1 MPRTKK
7 IAQSTKT
14 EPVNNTKVIELD
26 SIHEDSQLYQK
37 LSHLEHVLKRPA
49 TYIGSIEKSN
59 EEMYI
64 LDKTDPENIRVVKK
78 TIEIIPGLYK
88 IFDEILVNAM
98 DQYTRLITKKEAG
111 DMSIFTVSNIKIDID
126 KDTGRIT
133 VFNDG
138 EGIHIVQT
146 SEDGVYAP
154 ELIFGHLLTG
164 TNYNDEEEKTVGGQ
178 NGYGSKLTNIFSKE
192 FTIETVDKTR
202 NLKYVQTFTNNMS
215 EKTVPKITT
224 YSSKPYTKVS
234 FIPDYARFGIDGLT
248 DDMYNLMEKRIYDV
262 AAWTDK
268 SVNVS
273 LNGEKLDYKCFEKYV
288 DLYIGDKTVH
298 PRIHLKLND
307 RWETIIT
314 YNTNS
319 NFDQVSFVNGINT
332 IRGGKHVEYILG
344 QVRDGLVEYIRKK
357 KKVQVKP
364 ATVRNELFIF
374 LKTTIVNPSFDSQTK
389 ETLMTPVSKFG
400 SNATIDDKMID
411 RIAKIG
417 IMDNIMNSLESKNN
431 KELQKTD
438 GKKQNVIRGLPK
450 LRDAEFAG
458 TKDSKLC
465 TLILTE
471 GDSAK
476 ASVIS
481 GIDQQMGQYYGV
493 FPLRGKL
500 LNVKDMDAEKIIK
513 NEEIS
518 AIKKILGLKSGE
530 EYSNEGEWDLR
541 YGKLMVLCDSDVD
554 GSHIK
559 GLLINFFHSFWPSL
573 LQTGFVITMLTPIVK
588 VFKGSQKHSFY
599 NLGDYNTWKSAT
611 PDYHSWENK
620 YYKGLGTSSS
630 SEFKEY
636 FKDLK
641 ILNYTWSGDNSDKA
655 IDLAFN
661 KKRAD
666 DRKKWLEGY
675 DIANTLDYAIKDVPF
690 ENFIDK
696 ELIHFS
702 NYDNIRSIPNILDG
716 LKPSQRKILFSAF
729 KRNLTK
735 EIKVAQFSGY
745 VSEQSAYHHG
755 EVSLQSTIVNMA
767 QNYVGSNNVSL
778 FVPSGQFGTRLQNGK
793 DHASARYIFT
803 YLHPITKFI
812 YREED
817 LPIMSYQ
824 DDDGM
829 PIEPT
834 YYMPI
839 IPMILVNGA
848 RGIGSGYSTY
858 IPPHNP
864 KDILGILR
872 NLLEGKPLSSTKPWF
887 NGFKGSVDLVVDE
900 QYINRGRYEILDDT
914 TIHIS
919 ELPIG
924 TSIEEYKNFLENV
937 LIDKANTNKKQF
949 VKSYRE
955 NGTDKIVSFTVKL
968 AKEKMDDIRHNPKS
982 IEDLFGLS
990 DTSNTNYNNMHLYNS
1005 DIKLHKYQSIFE
1017 IIMEFYGTRL
1027 DYYSKRKE
1035 YLLGIYKNELDLL
1048 KEKYRFIQSIIDG
1061 SLEMR
1066 GKKRAEVETLL
1077 EQMGFLKLANTVGKE
1092 TSYDYLVQMPIYSL
1106 TQEKLDE
1113 LKEKMEK
1120 KQKEYD
1126 DLLAKDIKHI
1136 WLTELNEL
1144 DVQLD
1149 KYYSDFRAEF
1159 ENGEIIKPKKAASR
1173 VTKKK

>member
-1 MPRTKK
+1 
-7 IAQSTKT
+7 
-14 EPVNNTKVIELD
+14 
-26 SIHEDSQLYQK
+26 
-37 LSHLEHVLKRPA
+37 
-49 TYIGSIEKSN
+49 
-59 EEMYI
+59 
-64 LDKTDPENIRVVKK
+64 
-78 TIEIIPGLYK
+78 
-88 IFDEILVNAM
+88 
-98 DQYTRLITKKEAG
+98 
-111 DMSIFTVSNIKIDID
+111 
-126 KDTGRIT
+126 
-133 VFNDG
+133 
-138 EGIHIVQT
+138 
-146 SEDGVYAP
+146 
-154 ELIFGHLLTG
+154 
-164 TNYNDEEEKTVGGQ
+164 
-178 NGYGSKLTNIFSKE
+178 
-192 FTIETVDKTR
+192 
-202 NLKYVQTFTNNMS
+202 
-215 EKTVPKITT
+215 
-224 YSSKPYTKVS
+224 
-234 FIPDYARFGIDGLT
+234 
-248 DDMYNLMEKRIYDV
+248 
-262 AAWTDK
+262 
-268 SVNVS
+268 
-273 LNGEKLDYKCFEKYV
+273 
-288 DLYIGDKTVH
+288 
-298 PRIHLKLND
+298 
-307 RWETIIT
+307 
-314 YNTNS
+314 
-319 NFDQVSFVNGINT
+319 
-332 IRGGKHVEYILG
+332 
-344 QVRDGLVEYIRKK
+344 
-357 KKVQVKP
+357 
-364 ATVRNELFIF
+364 
-374 LKTTIVNPSFDSQTK
+374 
-389 ETLMTPVSKFG
+389 
-400 SNATIDDKMID
+400 
-411 RIAKIG
+411 
-417 IMDNIMNSLESKNN
+417 
-431 KELQKTD
+431 
-438 GKKQNVIRGLPK
+438 
-450 LRDAEFAG
+450 
-458 TKDSKLC
+458 
-465 TLILTE
+465 
-471 GDSAK
+471 
-476 ASVIS
+476 
-481 GIDQQMGQYYGV
+481 
-493 FPLRGKL
+493 
-500 LNVKDMDAEKIIK
+500 
-513 NEEIS
+513 
-518 AIKKILGLKSGE
+518 
-530 EYSNEGEWDLR
+530 
-541 YGKLMVLCDSDVD
+541 
-554 GSHIK
+554 
-559 GLLINFFHSFWPSL
+559 
-573 LQTGFVITMLTPIVK
+573 MLTPIVK

-675 DIANTLDYAIKDVPF
+675 DITNTLDYAIKDVPF